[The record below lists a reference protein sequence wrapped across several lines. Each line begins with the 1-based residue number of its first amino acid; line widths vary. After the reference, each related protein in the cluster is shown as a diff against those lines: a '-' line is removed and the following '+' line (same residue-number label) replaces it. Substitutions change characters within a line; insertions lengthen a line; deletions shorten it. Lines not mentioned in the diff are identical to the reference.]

1 MQCASSSTPARIA
14 LVTGGL
20 WFGGTTTFLCNLGG
34 ELVRRKIPVAVLSFA
49 KDSPMATD
57 FARADIPVLR
67 LDDRRV
73 VFEDRLKT
81 VLLELGRFKPSIVM
95 ATHDATS
102 FEVLRYLPSGVF
114 RVGVGQSDH
123 PGVYEMMRHYAPHM
137 DLLAVVSETMKTRA
151 EAMPEF
157 GCVPVQYLPYGVPI
171 PPDDSLAARR
181 FDRPLRILYLGRLSQ
196 AQKRVRLFPAI
207 LERLKSSGI
216 PFHWT
221 VAGEG
226 PEKKFLERTMKG
238 SDTQTISFPGKILYA
253 DVPRILA
260 EHDVFLL
267 ASDHEGLPLSL
278 LEAMGQG
285 LVPVISDLESGVRE
299 VVDAA
304 TGILVPVD
312 DVAGYARAIVHL
324 HEHRA
329 ELAAKSAVARAR
341 VKTEFSTRAMADRW
355 LAAFPKESPAVGVWP
370 SDWDIKPPLPA
381 RHPLYFSPPMR
392 VLRRLAARLRK

>member
-1 MQCASSSTPARIA
+1 MQCASSSIPARIA
-14 LVTGGL
+14 LITGDL
-20 WFGGTTTFLCNLGG
+20 NLGGVTTFLCNLGG
-34 ELVRRKIPVAVLSFA
+34 ELVRRKVPAAVFNFR
-49 KDSPMATD
+49 KDNPMTSD
-57 FARADIPVLR
+57 FVRADIPVLC

-81 VLLELGRFKPSIVM
+81 VLLELGRFKPSVVM

-157 GCVPVQYLPYGVPI
+157 GRVPVRYLPYGVPI
-171 PPDDSLAARR
+171 PPDDCLAARR

-196 AQKRVRLFPAI
+196 AQKRVRSFPAI
-207 LERLKSSGI
+207 LEWLKSSGI

-226 PEKKFLERTMKG
+226 PEKEFLERTMKG

-253 DVPRILA
+253 DVPRILS

-278 LEAMGQG
+278 LEAMGHG

-312 DVAGYARAIVHL
+312 DVAGYARAIIHL

-329 ELAAKSAVARAR
+329 ELAVKSAAARAR
-341 VKTEFSTRAMADRW
+341 VKTKFSTRAMADRW
-355 LAAFPKESPAVGVWP
+355 LAAFPKESPAVDGWP

-381 RHPLYFSPPMR
+381 RHPVYFSPAMR
-392 VLRRLAARLRK
+392 ALRRLAAKFRK